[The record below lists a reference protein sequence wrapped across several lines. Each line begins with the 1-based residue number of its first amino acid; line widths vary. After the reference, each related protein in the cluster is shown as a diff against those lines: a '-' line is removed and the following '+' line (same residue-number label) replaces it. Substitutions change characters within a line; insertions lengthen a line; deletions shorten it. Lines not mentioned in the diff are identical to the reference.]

1 MERWRSDN
9 IPLVAGCAAAGGGI
23 GALYLIAVPYY
34 MMATSSGLDQALFT
48 AMLPFMPGDILKAI
62 LAGYITAGLAKA
74 RPDSL
79 LSRA

>member
-1 MERWRSDN
+1 
-9 IPLVAGCAAAGGGI
+9 
-23 GALYLIAVPYY
+23 